1 MIRVH
6 DGGVRT
12 TVQDAGRFGLYH
24 LGMPPSGALDDYSFR
39 AANLLVGTVI
49 SFVVAYAAVAWLLRF
64 VATNSI
70 AKFVPYRLVVGAL
83 VLVSLAAGW
92 LSA

>member
-39 AANLLVGTVI
+39 AANLLVGNDEG
-49 SFVVAYAAVAWLLRF
+49 AAVLE
-64 VATNSI
+64 ATFSGPTLEFEQDAVI
-70 AKFVPYRLVVGAL
+70 AVTGADL
-83 VLVSLAAGW
+83 PL
-92 LSA
+92 